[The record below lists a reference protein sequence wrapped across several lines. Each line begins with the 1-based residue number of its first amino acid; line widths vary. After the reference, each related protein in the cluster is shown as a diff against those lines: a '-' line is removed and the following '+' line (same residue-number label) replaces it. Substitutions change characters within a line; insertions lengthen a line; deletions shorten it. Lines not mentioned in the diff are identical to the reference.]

1 MLDIPID
8 VPVQPDAGRLDP
20 LLKTLIGA
28 KYAGISITPRRAVL
42 HVNDLLTRDELTRA
56 TAAVTTES
64 YGLTL
69 AVNKPQITADGGDNA
84 TIICNNPIIAADTS
98 LAYTVT
104 FSGIIDGIPY
114 TDGDYASGTAPVEN
128 GAVTLTL
135 AVEFAGSYRI
145 LLRRT
150 AVGALEFGTATITA
164 I

>member
-28 KYAGISITPRRAVL
+28 KYAGISITPGRAVL
-42 HVNDLLTRDELTRA
+42 HVNDLLTRDELIRA
-56 TAAVTTES
+56 TTAVTTES

-69 AVNKPQITADGGDNA
+69 AANKPQITADGQDSA
-84 TIICNNPIIAADTS
+84 TIICNNPIIAADTT
-98 LAYTVT
+98 LAYTVS
-104 FSGIIDGIPY
+104 FSGIIDGVTY
-114 TDGDYASGTAPVEN
+114 TDGEYANGSAPVEN

-135 AVEFAGSYRI
+135 AVEFAGSYYI
-145 LLRRT
+145 LLRRNAPT
-150 AVGALEFGTATITA
+150 ALEFGTATVTA

>member
-8 VPVQPDAGRLDP
+8 VPIQPDAGRLDP

-28 KYAGISITPRRAVL
+28 KYAGISLAPNRAVL

-56 TAAVTTES
+56 TSAVTTES

-69 AVNKPQITADGGDNA
+69 ATSKPQIAADGIDSA

-98 LAYTVT
+98 LAFTVT
-104 FSGIIDGIPY
+104 FTGTIDGVTY
-114 TDGDYASGTAPVEN
+114 TDGDYAAGTAPVEN

-135 AVEFAGSYRI
+135 AVEFAGSYHI

-150 AVGALEFGTATITA
+150 ALAALEFGTTTITA

>member
-8 VPVQPDAGRLDP
+8 IVVQPDAGRLDP
-20 LLKTLIGA
+20 LLRTLIGA
-28 KYAGISITPRRAVL
+28 KYAGISLSPSRAVL

-56 TAAVTTES
+56 TTAVTTGS

-69 AVNKPQITADGGDNA
+69 AVSKPQITADGADST
-84 TIICNNPIIAADTS
+84 TIICNNPMIAADSS

-104 FSGIIDGIPY
+104 FTGMIDGISY
-114 TDGDYASGTAPVEN
+114 TDGDYAAGTAPVES

-135 AVEFAGSYRI
+135 AVEFAGSYHL

-150 AVGALEFGTATITA
+150 TSGALEFGTATITA